1 MGDTQEYYWEWT
13 ECDEVFHTGL
23 RIVKHNVPS
32 EILKELIKIEKT
44 YFEHTWRRELLN
56 IDLEKGEL
64 ISIEEGVKRYRAF
77 LDEKRQINK

>member
-1 MGDTQEYYWEWT
+1 MGDIQEYYWEWT
-13 ECDEVFHTGL
+13 ECDEVYHTGL
-23 RIVKHNVPS
+23 RIVKSNVPP
-32 EILKELIKIEKT
+32 EILKELIKIEIK

-77 LDEKRQINK
+77 LEEKRQINK